1 MIKIQNLQFLFKGNF
16 RESQRELQKWFARQ
30 PQEHLGNQ
38 QILEDA
44 ENELEGDKIVD
55 NREARQVPYME
66 NTPTSATLDDVKI
79 RMLHTDDTTSSIPAM
94 QAANNQKISSISGAS
109 NIDDQRYYGT

>member
-1 MIKIQNLQFLFKGNF
+1 
-16 RESQRELQKWFARQ
+16 
-30 PQEHLGNQ
+30 
-38 QILEDA
+38 
-44 ENELEGDKIVD
+44 
-55 NREARQVPYME
+55 ME